1 MLTYNEVLVL
11 FSCLLSVV
19 WRWEGCMSSLL
30 TKRTLG
36 INKHIYAYFHV
47 PEPWLQFRRCTWHK
61 KEEDYMVLVAL
72 SLSSAFVLLWWKGSA
87 LRGWNI
93 YVRIFNLKVQA
104 WVSNSPTSAA
114 RVSWKADVLVYSDW
128 VGGTW
133 RLVQTTNLL
142 LCIFNGLNLNSWNC
156 IILQED
162 LITYSCGYSFLS
174 FY

>member
-1 MLTYNEVLVL
+1 MLAYNEVLLL

-19 WRWEGCMSSLL
+19 WRCMLQTRHAGCMSSVL

-61 KEEDYMVLVAL
+61 KEEDYMMLVAL
-72 SLSSAFVLLWWKGSA
+72 SLSFAFMLLWWKGSA

-104 WVSNSPTSAA
+104 WVSNFPTSAYVA
-114 RVSWKADVLVYSDW
+114 SVQPVS
-128 VGGTW
+128 VG
-133 RLVQTTNLL
+133 RQMC
-142 LCIFNGLNLNSWNC
+142 LCIQIESGEHGGLDKPQICS
-156 IILQED
+156 
-162 LITYSCGYSFLS
+162 YVFLMD
-174 FY
+174 

>member
-1 MLTYNEVLVL
+1 MLAYNEVLVL

-104 WVSNSPTSAA
+104 WVSNSPTSAYVA
-114 RVSWKADVLVYSDW
+114 SVQPVS
-128 VGGTW
+128 VG
-133 RLVQTTNLL
+133 RQMC
-142 LCIFNGLNLNSWNC
+142 LCIQIELGEHGGLCKPQICS
-156 IILQED
+156 
-162 LITYSCGYSFLS
+162 YVFLMD
-174 FY
+174 